1 MKISPLR
8 LGGNWNG
15 QNIINY
21 IMSRN
26 IKIYT
31 ASMEWKIKYENIQLL
46 EALQQYHRS
55 HIKIF
60 ISV

>member
-1 MKISPLR
+1 MKISPWR

-21 IMSRN
+21 IMSGN
-26 IKIYT
+26 IKIYP

-46 EALQQYHRS
+46 EALQHRS
-55 HIKIF
+55 II
-60 ISV
+60 

>member
-26 IKIYT
+26 IKVYT
-31 ASMEWKIKYENIQLL
+31 ASMEWKVKYEKLQLL
-46 EALQQYHRS
+46 ETSTLLQHYHRS
-55 HIKIF
+55 II
-60 ISV
+60 